1 MKELIRSLIRHDA
14 QGLVLPNG
22 AAESVEIAKERIKG
36 ENRDQG
42 GGILQFANLFVIAHR
57 VGTGEQRDRYD
68 CSPLPSE
75 KMRLSVL
82 LAEFAKLFIAS
93 V

>member
-1 MKELIRSLIRHDA
+1 MKELIRSLIRYDT
-14 QGLVLPNG
+14 QRLVLPNG
-22 AAESVEIAKERIKG
+22 AAESVEIAKERIKC

-42 GGILQFANLFVIAHR
+42 GGILQFPNLFVIAHR